1 MRLNKYLASCGIA
14 SRRKCE
20 ELIVSG
26 KVKVNNRVVT
36 ELSTIVNENKD
47 EVRYNNEIV
56 KPEQEF
62 KYFILHKPK
71 GYVSSVKDDRGRKT
85 VLELIKDIPVR
96 LFPVGRLDYDSEGLM
111 LLTNDGELAN
121 RLTHPSYEIEK
132 TYIVK
137 IEGLIKESELAVLRN
152 GVKLDGVKTK
162 KAKLKL
168 ISFENNISK
177 IEVKISEGRNR
188 QIRRMF
194 SEIGKEVIFL
204 KRTAI
209 GELKLGG
216 LYRGNVRELT
226 PFEVEYL
233 KLM

>member
-1 MRLNKYLASCGIA
+1 MRINKFLASCGIA

-20 ELIVSG
+20 ELILQG
-26 KVKVNNRVVT
+26 KIEVNGKIVYD
-36 ELSTIVNENKD
+36 LSTQIDESRD
-47 EVRYNNEIV
+47 EVKYNGIII
-56 KPEQEF
+56 KPESEF
-62 KYFILHKPK
+62 VYYILHKPK
-71 GYVSSVKDDRGRKT
+71 GYVTSVKDDRNRKT
-85 VLELIKDIPVR
+85 VMELVEHNTYR
-96 LFPVGRLDYDSEGLM
+96 VFPVGRLDYDSEGLV

-152 GVKLDGVKTK
+152 GVMLDGVKTK

-168 ISFENNISK
+168 LSYENDISK
-177 IEVKISEGRNR
+177 IQIKITEGRNR

-204 KRTAI
+204 KRIAI
-209 GELKLGG
+209 GELQLGG
-216 LYRGNVRELT
+216 LSRGKTRKLNQ
-226 PFEVEYL
+226 FEVEYL
-233 KLM
+233 KKM

>member
-1 MRLNKYLASCGIA
+1 MRLNKFLASCGIA

-20 ELIVSG
+20 ELITAGKIQVNG
-26 KVKVNNRVVT
+26 KVVT
-36 ELSTIVNENKD
+36 NLATSINEEKD
-47 EVRYNNEIV
+47 QVKFNNEIIRIQ
-56 KPEQEF
+56 QEL
-62 KYFILHKPK
+62 KYFMLHKPK
-71 GYVSSVKDDRGRKT
+71 GYVSTVKDDKGRKT
-85 VLELIKDIPVR
+85 VIELLSGITERV
-96 LFPVGRLDYDSEGLM
+96 FPVGRLDYESEGLI

-152 GVKLDGVKTK
+152 GVKLDGIKTK

-168 ISFENNISK
+168 LTFENNVSK
-177 IEVKISEGRNR
+177 IEIKISEGRNR

-194 SEIGKEVIFL
+194 AEIGKEVIFL

-216 LYRGNVRELT
+216 LTRGKYRQLNEN
-226 PFEVEYL
+226 EINCL
-233 KLM
+233 KFM

>member
-1 MRLNKYLASCGIA
+1 MRLNKFLASCGIA

-20 ELIVSG
+20 ELINDG
-26 KVKVNNRVVT
+26 KIQVNNKVVT
-36 ELSTIVNENKD
+36 NLATIIDENKD
-47 EVRYNNEIV
+47 QVKYNGEVVKLQNN
-56 KPEQEF
+56 
-62 KYFILHKPK
+62 YAYYILHKPK
-71 GYVSSVKDDRGRKT
+71 GYVSTAKDDRGRKT
-85 VLELIKDIPVR
+85 IMELVKDIPQRV
-96 LFPVGRLDYDSEGLM
+96 FPVGRLDYESEGLI
-111 LLTNDGELAN
+111 LLTSDGELAN

-152 GVKLDGVKTK
+152 GVKLDNVKTK

-168 ISFENNISK
+168 ISYLDNVSK
-177 IEVKISEGRNR
+177 IEVKITEGRNR

-194 SEIGKEVIFL
+194 AEIGKEVIFL

-216 LYRGNVRELT
+216 LSRGKYRELNQV
-226 PFEVEYL
+226 EVDCL
-233 KLM
+233 KFM

>member
-1 MRLNKYLASCGIA
+1 MRLNKFLASCGIA

-20 ELIVSG
+20 ELILAG
-26 KVKVNNRVVT
+26 KIQVNNKIVT
-36 ELSTIVNENKD
+36 NLGTTVNEEKD
-47 EVRYNNEIV
+47 EVRCNNEVVSPSKI
-56 KPEQEF
+56 F
-62 KYFILHKPK
+62 SYYILHKPK
-71 GYVSSVKDDRGRKT
+71 GYVSTVKDDRGRKT
-85 VLELIKDIPVR
+85 IMELIKDVPERV
-96 LFPVGRLDYDSEGLM
+96 FPVGRLDYESEGLV

-137 IEGLIKESELAVLRN
+137 VEGMIKESELAVLRN

-168 ISFENNISK
+168 INFENNVSK
-177 IEVKISEGRNR
+177 IEVKITEGRNR

-194 SEIGKEVIFL
+194 LEIGKEVIFL

-216 LYRGNVRELT
+216 LSRGKYRQLNSY
-226 PFEVEYL
+226 EVNCL
-233 KLM
+233 KFI